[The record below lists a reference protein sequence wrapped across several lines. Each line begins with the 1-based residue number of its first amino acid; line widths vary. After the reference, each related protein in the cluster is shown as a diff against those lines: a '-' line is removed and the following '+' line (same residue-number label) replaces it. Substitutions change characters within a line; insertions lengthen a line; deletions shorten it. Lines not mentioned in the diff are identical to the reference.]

1 MTKRNEVAFDNWW
14 ACLLQ
19 EERDTLNKAAC
30 RRAFFAGHAVGAKP
44 EKKRFVFSAG
54 SRRITVLAPSYREA
68 KSKAEATLNKR
79 MEAKGIRPP
88 ASGWYLQT
96 AVARGADQ

>member
-19 EERDTLNKAAC
+19 EERDALNKSAC

-44 EKKRFVFSAG
+44 ENKRFVFSAG
-54 SRRITVLAPSYREA
+54 RHRVTVLAPTYRSA

-79 MEAKGIRPP
+79 VEALGRTPP
-88 ASGWYLQT
+88 ASGWHLQS
-96 AVARGADQ
+96 AAGPVAGQ